1 MYTLLG
7 SPKTRAGRV
16 MWMLE
21 ELGVEYTIMPCGPH
35 DPAVI
40 AVNPTGKIPVLMDGD
55 LAITDSA
62 AILVHLADKHQKM
75 TYPIG
80 TPERAKLMSVIS
92 FAVDAVE
99 QPLWSF
105 AKHSFVYPEEMRA
118 LDAVLPGLRHEF
130 AKAMEALEAMLG
142 DQEFIMGDDFI
153 VADVILG
160 HLGGWAKGAGF
171 GAPDGKVGEYMTR
184 IRSRPGW
191 KAVLKAREG

>member
-21 ELGVEYTIMPCGPH
+21 ELGVEYTINPCGPH
-35 DPAVI
+35 DPAVR
-40 AVNPTGKIPVLMDGD
+40 AVNPTGKIPVLIDGD
-55 LAITDSA
+55 LAITDST
-62 AILVHLADKHQKM
+62 AILMHLADKHQKM
-75 TYPIG
+75 TYPAG
-80 TPERAKLMSVIS
+80 SAERAKLMSVIS

-99 QPLWSF
+99 QPLWFF

-130 AKAMEALEAMLG
+130 AKAMEALDAMLG
-142 DQEFIMGDDFI
+142 DQAFIMGDDFT